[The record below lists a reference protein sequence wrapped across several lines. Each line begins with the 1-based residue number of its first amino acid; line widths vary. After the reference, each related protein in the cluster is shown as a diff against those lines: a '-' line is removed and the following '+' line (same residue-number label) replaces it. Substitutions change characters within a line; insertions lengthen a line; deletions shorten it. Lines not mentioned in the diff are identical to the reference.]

1 MICEE
6 CKSCWNY
13 MVCENGCYGSD
24 KPCEYFVSDTDN
36 NILEDKMD
44 EQLKLLACFGC
55 PYVDECKDE
64 WEEGHSHCDE
74 MMEKAKAFVKRTGI
88 NPQN

>member
-1 MICEE
+1 
-6 CKSCWNY
+6 
-13 MVCENGCYGSD
+13 MVWITILLI
-24 KPCEYFVSDTDN
+24 K
-36 NILEDKMD
+36 ILEDKMD
-44 EQLKLLACFGC
+44 ELLKLLACFGC

>member
-1 MICEE
+1 
-6 CKSCWNY
+6 
-13 MVCENGCYGSD
+13 
-24 KPCEYFVSDTDN
+24 
-36 NILEDKMD
+36 MD
-44 EQLKLLACFGC
+44 ELLKLLACFGC